1 MPQGLTSKGAAT
13 RQRIIEGTSEL
24 MRRNGG
30 GVSLDEIRG
39 VTGTSKS
46 QLFHYFPD
54 GREQLVLAVARHEAD
69 QVLADQQPYLDELT
83 SWPAWYGWRDTLLDH
98 YRRQGRQCPMRVLL
112 EQLSPEDE
120 GARQVRTELL
130 ETWHGK
136 LAAGVRHMQERG
148 LMRPAPDAD
157 RAAAGLLAAVQGG
170 AVHMIVT
177 GRLDAL
183 EAVLDL
189 TLGQLRA
196 DA

>member
-1 MPQGLTSKGAAT
+1 
-13 RQRIIEGTSEL
+13 
-24 MRRNGG
+24 
-30 GVSLDEIRG
+30 
-39 VTGTSKS
+39 
-46 QLFHYFPD
+46 
-54 GREQLVLAVARHEAD
+54 
-69 QVLADQQPYLDELT
+69 
-83 SWPAWYGWRDTLLDH
+83 
-98 YRRQGRQCPMRVLL
+98 MRVLL

-136 LAAGVRHMQERG
+136 LAAGVRHMQEQG

-183 EAVLDL
+183 EAALDL